1 MTRLLGGILLVAL
14 VACTGTQQVEAE
26 LVAGVHEYSFS
37 EGNGVGNFHFGN
49 LGGYAVNF
57 SSNGK
62 SEGYWK
68 AIFELR
74 ERQGNDTPIEAVK
87 VTVDWFRIKLNK

>member
-1 MTRLLGGILLVAL
+1 M
-14 VACTGTQQVEAE
+14 
-26 LVAGVHEYSFS
+26 
-37 EGNGVGNFHFGN
+37 
-49 LGGYAVNF
+49 NF

-62 SEGYWK
+62 PEGYWK

-74 ERQGNDTPIEAVK
+74 ERQGNDTQIEAVK